1 MKLMSFLS
9 DFGLKSNYVSQM
21 KGVAL
26 SITDARII
34 DITHDISPQNIR
46 EGAYVLMSAIKHFPI
61 GTVHVA
67 VVDPGVGTIRRGI
80 VITTKTQILVGPDN
94 GLLIPA
100 ARYLG
105 NFTVYEIT
113 NPNLMSKTISNTFHG
128 RDVFTPIA
136 ANILNG
142 IMFDQIGPITNHF
155 VDLDFG
161 KYEIREKTATGNII
175 YIDSFGNII
184 TNIEGASFRQVL
196 NYDKKIFVRIHDDI
210 DGSLL
215 HEIGDS
221 TILSEPNINTT
232 FQAALNI
239 TSEIIPVTLEIFIG
253 GTGTS
258 NPVPSLPDETICFKA
273 GIGSCIDFNT
283 CHSLPGVDCKGNY
296 QCDLFGPNLCCC
308 GA

>member
-113 NPNLMSKTISNTFHG
+113 NPNFMSKTISNTFHG

-196 NYDKKIFVRIHDDI
+196 NYDKKIMLFIGDKRLEIPFIRAYNFVKKGEFLATIGSSDLLEISLNQGNAAKKLRVKPDDDI
-210 DGSLL
+210 K
-215 HEIGDS
+215 
-221 TILSEPNINTT
+221 IL
-232 FQAALNI
+232 F
-239 TSEIIPVTLEIFIG
+239 
-253 GTGTS
+253 
-258 NPVPSLPDETICFKA
+258 D
-273 GIGSCIDFNT
+273 
-283 CHSLPGVDCKGNY
+283 
-296 QCDLFGPNLCCC
+296 
-308 GA
+308 